1 MSDHICDAIDWR
13 ILSELQNDGRLSFK
27 ELGRRIHL
35 SAPAVAERVRRLEGA
50 GVITGYG
57 AQIDAAKAG
66 QPLLAFL
73 QLRCR
78 LGACLLRTAGAEDYP
93 EVVEV
98 HKLSGEFC
106 SMLKVRAASL
116 PHFEGLIERLGEH
129 GEMRTHIV
137 LSTQYAGRPVAPVPD
152 ERPVT
157 HAERWAS
164 GSEPQSP

>member
-1 MSDHICDAIDWR
+1 MSGPVYDAIDWQ
-13 ILSELQNDGRLSFK
+13 ILSELQGDGRLSFK

-57 AQIDAAKAG
+57 AQVDAATVG

-106 SMLKVRAASL
+106 TMLKVRASDL
-116 PHFEGLIERLGEH
+116 PHFEGLVERLGEH
-129 GEMRTHIV
+129 GDMRTHIV
-137 LSTQYAGRPVAPVPD
+137 LSTQYAGRPVAPVSGG
-152 ERPVT
+152 RSVT
-157 HAERWAS
+157 RAERWAS
-164 GSEPQSP
+164 GSEQAP